1 MNRRDEFNREL
12 LRERVYGEATHGDG
26 RRSLLGAL
34 FAVSLFLL
42 ILSLSVRQVTAP
54 SNAMVMLESGIAV
67 LTDVDRLIE
76 DEAPR
81 LRLLAENSRDDVFA
95 LPGYPL
101 DVAVDREEL
110 ELEDDELRDRLL
122 ARSAA
127 LVYAEGVGAFD
138 RTGEQRINRLSSEG
152 LLEFAVAQVS
162 ETTHD
167 RATMATMVFGLTT
180 AALGALFVATSSGW
194 GRMRGFGFATAAGAL
209 PGVFLFAFFSWTIG
223 QLGGSDGFMED
234 IREITRWGVR
244 APLRNFGIVFIAGA
258 VIAVAGIA
266 LGYAEKRFVR
276 EPAEPEVTFET
287 PAELEEEAL

>member
-1 MNRRDEFNREL
+1 MNRPDQYKREL
-12 LRERVYGEATHGDG
+12 LQERVYGDATHGDG

-76 DEAPR
+76 DEGPQ
-81 LRLLAENSRDDVFA
+81 LRLLAENSRDDVFE

-110 ELEDDELRDRLL
+110 ELPDAELRDRVLS
-122 ARSAA
+122 RSAA
-127 LVYAEGVGAFD
+127 LVYAEGIDAFD

-152 LLEFAVAQVS
+152 LLEMAVAQVS
-162 ETTHD
+162 ETTYD
-167 RATMATMVFGLTT
+167 RATLGTIVFGLTT
-180 AALGALFVATSSGW
+180 AALGALFVASSHGW
-194 GRMRGFGFATAAGAL
+194 GRMRGLGFATAAGAL
-209 PGVFLFAFFSWTIG
+209 PGVFLFAFFSWAIG
-223 QLGGSDGFMED
+223 QLGGNDGFMED
-234 IREITRWGVR
+234 IREITRWGAR

-258 VIAVAGIA
+258 TIAVAGMV
-266 LGYAEKRFVR
+266 LGFAEKRFVR
-276 EPAEPEVTFET
+276 EQAEPGYE
-287 PAELEEEAL
+287 PSAELEEEAL